1 MKDYFTTLHQKVFFF
16 ATKIKKRSSNNIILQ
31 CGTILNCEI
40 FNERLPKSNYLV
52 VFILTLGKGIDEE
65 LRKISDELDEP
76 LGAIFLE
83 NASWLALELILRE
96 ARLKVIKF
104 AFSKNL
110 EIENRMAP
118 GNYYPSKKLKKRII
132 WNLEEQ
138 ILLFK
143 LFVPNMISLSLTDSF
158 TMIPRMSR
166 SGIFGLKNKSSIK

>member
-1 MKDYFTTLHQKVFFF
+1 MKKSYFRYQIFLQQKYLEFTVTKTKIKIKPKIFEAANKAIERLFYNSSPEGFF

-52 VFILTLGKGIDEE
+52 VFILTLGKGIDDE

-83 NASWLALELILRE
+83 NASWLALELIIRE

-104 AFSKNL
+104 AYSKNL

-118 GNYYPSKKLKKRII
+118 GNYYPSKKLKK
-132 WNLEEQ
+132 E
-138 ILLFK
+138 
-143 LFVPNMISLSLTDSF
+143 
-158 TMIPRMSR
+158 
-166 SGIFGLKNKSSIK
+166 